1 MYPSK
6 FFFIPRRVLQ
16 RSRLLQIGVLGGFWL
31 LGEAVSRKLALPV
44 PGGILGLFGVL
55 ALLAGGWLR
64 PASVRRGARWLL
76 AEMLLFFVP
85 AVMAVLDHR
94 EFLGVLGLKLL
105 AVVVLGTIT
114 VMGSTALA
122 VDAGFHWEA
131 RHARR

>member
-1 MYPSK
+1 MNPSK
-6 FFFIPRRVLQ
+6 LFSMLRRTLQ
-16 RSRLLQIGVLGGFWL
+16 RSRLLQIGVLGGFWI
-31 LGEAVSRKLALPV
+31 LGEALSRKLALPV

-55 ALLAGGWLR
+55 ALLAGGWIR

-114 VMGSTALA
+114 VMGTTALTM
-122 VDAGFHWEA
+122 DACFHWEA
-131 RHARR
+131 RRARR